1 MNTRV
6 RLVAI
11 AAIIAGCATP
21 PPPPLPD
28 EIQELLTRPAAP
40 MVEYPPVEPVEPP
53 EAPAVAPGPA
63 LPPAGP
69 PPTPVEPPIQ
79 PPPPV
84 VTPAISAETLELQG
98 VLADLQRYGTL
109 SPEDLRREVSS
120 ATQTLARQRTDANRI
135 RLAVLYTLARSSPQ
149 DDQRALQLLDN
160 VAKGN
165 PGSPAM
171 KQLAAVV
178 QIQVTERLRAVR
190 DEQQK
195 ADIALQK
202 LEALRAIDRQLLRD
216 RFGGGGGGGGGGGAG
231 SGSGG
236 H

>member
-1 MNTRV
+1 MNARM

-11 AAIIAGCATP
+11 AAMIAGCATP

-40 MVEYPPVEPVEPP
+40 MVEYPPVEPVES
-53 EAPAVAPGPA
+53 EAPPVAPGPA
-63 LPPAGP
+63 PPPAGP
-69 PPTPVEPPIQ
+69 APTPVEAPIQ
-79 PPPPV
+79 PPPPA
-84 VTPAISAETLELQG
+84 VTPAISAEALELQG
-98 VLADLQRYGTL
+98 LLADLQRYGTL
-109 SPEDLRREVSS
+109 PPDDLRREVGA